1 MNEQFRTHP
10 AGPTPGVQPMFPQC
24 LPASENCEIDLH
36 IGVFFDGTGNNQDW
50 DDADGCEPG
59 LGAGMT
65 QRTARKDSNVVSEH
79 RRAA

>member
-1 MNEQFRTHP
+1 M
-10 AGPTPGVQPMFPQC
+10 
-24 LPASENCEIDLH
+24 DLH

-65 QRTARKDSNVVSEH
+65 QRTARKDSNVASEH